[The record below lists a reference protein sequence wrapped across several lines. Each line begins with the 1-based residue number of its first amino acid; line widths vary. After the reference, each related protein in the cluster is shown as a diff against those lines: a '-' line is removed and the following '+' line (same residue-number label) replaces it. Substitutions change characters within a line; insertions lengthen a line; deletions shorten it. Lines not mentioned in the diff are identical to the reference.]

1 MKTIADHWKL
11 IQENIQRVS
20 KKQNVTVVA
29 ISKKQTFAKIQEA
42 YDLGVRHFGEN
53 YVQEAL
59 PKILESKTMGLDIQW
74 HFVGALQTNKMNKIV
89 PAVHYLH
96 AIDSLSQ
103 IEKLEKMQEKG
114 ILIPKLLVQLNVAG
128 EATKSGLEENEIQ
141 TFMNYISENT
151 KLDVSGLMTFPPLQ
165 TDPEKNRPF
174 FARLNLWKEKINDW
188 NLPRVQIS
196 DLSMGV
202 SNDYLV
208 AIEEGATLIRLGE
221 AIFGPRQQ

>member
-11 IQENIQRVS
+11 TQENIQRVS

-59 PKILESKTMGLDIQW
+59 PKIQENKTIGLDIQW

-89 PAVHYLH
+89 PVVNCLH

-103 IEKLEKMQEKG
+103 I
-114 ILIPKLLVQLNVAG
+114 
-128 EATKSGLEENEIQ
+128 
-141 TFMNYISENT
+141 
-151 KLDVSGLMTFPPLQ
+151 
-165 TDPEKNRPF
+165 
-174 FARLNLWKEKINDW
+174 
-188 NLPRVQIS
+188 
-196 DLSMGV
+196 
-202 SNDYLV
+202 
-208 AIEEGATLIRLGE
+208 
-221 AIFGPRQQ
+221 